1 MMGECDSVAPE
12 TDVSFRR
19 RAVRH
24 DKAAM
29 VIELA
34 RRMAASA
41 EGLTIDEMAREM
53 RVGRRT
59 AERMRDAVLML
70 FPQVDEVSDP
80 PTKRWR
86 IRGGLSAFEQAPT
99 ATEMLELTKAAAGL
113 RGAGEPARAAALEGL
128 ERKLKAAMRS
138 TTLNRMAPD
147 LEALV
152 RAETIA
158 VQAGPRPSA
167 DEAMLTAIRGAV
179 LAQQPLG
186 FTYSRPGA
194 EPRRRS
200 VAPCGVMFGRANYLV
215 AADRETGRI
224 QTFRLD
230 RMSSVAPQEGVAV
243 PPADFDLNVFASQSF
258 GIYQDEIE
266 NVAIRISPPGADEA
280 RSWRWH
286 PTQTFED
293 QPDGAVVVR
302 FRASGMREL
311 AWHLFT
317 WGEQAVI
324 LAPERLKAVMA
335 GELAAAERALQA
347 ARMNKA

>member
-1 MMGECDSVAPE
+1 M
-12 TDVSFRR
+12 
-19 RAVRH
+19 RH
-24 DKAAM
+24 DKAVM

-41 EGLTIDEMAREM
+41 EGLTLDEMAQES

-59 AERMRDAVLML
+59 AERMRDAVILL
-70 FPQVDEVSDP
+70 FPSVEEVSDP

-99 ATEMLELTKAAAGL
+99 ATELLELSKAAQGL
-113 RGAGEPARAAALEGL
+113 RAAGETGRAAALEGL
-128 ERKLKAAMRS
+128 ERKLKSAMRS
-138 TTLNRMAPD
+138 TTLNRLAPD

-158 VQAGPRPSA
+158 VQAGPRPNA
-167 DEAMLTAIRGAV
+167 DEAMLAAIRGAV
-179 LAQQPLG
+179 LAQAPLG

-194 EPRRRS
+194 EARRRS

-215 AADRETGRI
+215 AADRESSRI

-230 RMSSVAPQEGVAV
+230 RMSAVEALDGFAP
-243 PPADFDLNVFASQSF
+243 PPPEFDLSVFASQSF

-266 NVAIRISPPGADEA
+266 DVVLRVSPEGAAEA
-280 RSWRWH
+280 RGWRWH
-286 PTQTFED
+286 PTQSLED
-293 QPDGAVVVR
+293 QADLGVVVR

-311 AWHLFT
+311 AWHLFS
-317 WGEQAVI
+317 WGEQVTI
-324 LAPERLKAVMA
+324 LARLKSVMA
-335 GELAAAERALQA
+335 GELAAARRALDA
-347 ARMNKA
+347 AP

>member
-1 MMGECDSVAPE
+1 M
-12 TDVSFRR
+12 
-19 RAVRH
+19 RH

-29 VIELA
+29 VIDLA
-34 RRMAASA
+34 RRLAASA
-41 EGLTIDEMAREM
+41 EGLSLDEMARDM
-53 RVGRRT
+53 GVSRRT
-59 AERMRDAVLML
+59 AERMRDAVFML
-70 FPQVDEVSDP
+70 FPTVEEVSDP
-80 PTKRWR
+80 PSKRWR

-99 ATEMLELTKAAAGL
+99 ATEMLELTKAATAL
-113 RGAGEPARAAALEGL
+113 RAAGEPARAAALEAL

-167 DEAMLTAIRGAV
+167 DEAMLTAIRGAI

-230 RMSSVAPQEGVAV
+230 RMSHVAAQEGVAI
-243 PPADFDLNVFASQSF
+243 PPPDFDLNVFASQSF

-266 NVAIRISPPGADEA
+266 EVVLRIAPEGAAEA
-280 RSWRWH
+280 RGWRWH

-293 QPDGAVVVR
+293 QPDGSVVVR

-335 GELAAAERALQA
+335 GELAAAGRALDA
-347 ARMNKA
+347 ARG

>member
-1 MMGECDSVAPE
+1 M
-12 TDVSFRR
+12 
-19 RAVRH
+19 RH

-41 EGLTIDEMAREM
+41 EGLTLNEMASEM
-53 RVGRRT
+53 GVGRRT
-59 AERMRDAVLML
+59 AERMRDAVLAL
-70 FPQVDEVSDP
+70 FPAAEEVSDP

-99 ATEMLELTKAAAGL
+99 AEELLELSKAAQAL
-113 RGAGEPARAAALEGL
+113 RAAGEGARAQALEGL
-128 ERKLKAAMRS
+128 ERKIKSATRS
-138 TTLNRMAPD
+138 TALNRIAPD

-167 DEAMLTAIRGAV
+167 DEAVLAAIRGAI
-179 LAQQPLG
+179 LAGRPLE

-200 VAPCGVMFGRANYLV
+200 VAPCGLMFGRANYLV
-215 AADRETGRI
+215 AADRESGRI

-230 RMSSVAPQEGVAV
+230 RMSAVAAGEGSA
-243 PPADFDLNVFASQSF
+243 PPPPDFDLAAFANRSF
-258 GIYQDEIE
+258 GIYQDEVE
-266 NVAIRISPPGADEA
+266 DVLLRIAAEGAAEA
-280 RSWRWH
+280 RAWRWH
-286 PTQTFED
+286 PTQTLAD
-293 QPDGAVVVR
+293 LPDGRVEVR
-302 FRASGMREL
+302 FTASGLREL

-317 WGEQAVI
+317 WGAQVEIV
-324 LAPERLKAVMA
+324 APDRLKAVMA
-335 GELAAAERALQA
+335 AELDAARRALGDA
-347 ARMNKA
+347 

>member
-1 MMGECDSVAPE
+1 M
-12 TDVSFRR
+12 
-19 RAVRH
+19 RH

-29 VIELA
+29 VIDLA
-34 RRMAASA
+34 RRLAASA
-41 EGLTIDEMAREM
+41 EGLTLDEMARDM
-53 RVGRRT
+53 GVSRRT
-59 AERMRDAVLML
+59 AERMRDAVFML
-70 FPQVDEVSDP
+70 FPTVEEVSDP
-80 PTKRWR
+80 PSKRWR

-99 ATEMLELTKAAAGL
+99 ATEMLELTKAAAAL
-113 RGAGEPARAAALEGL
+113 RAAGEPARAAALEAL

-167 DEAMLTAIRGAV
+167 DEAMLTAIRGAI

-230 RMSSVAPQEGVAV
+230 RMSHVAAQDGVAI
-243 PPADFDLNVFASQSF
+243 PPPDFDLNVFASQSF

-266 NVAIRISPPGADEA
+266 EVVLRIAPEGAAEA
-280 RSWRWH
+280 RGWRWH

-293 QPDGAVVVR
+293 QPDGSVVVR

-335 GELAAAERALQA
+335 GELAAAERALDA
-347 ARMNKA
+347 ARR

>member
-1 MMGECDSVAPE
+1 
-12 TDVSFRR
+12 
-19 RAVRH
+19 
-24 DKAAM
+24 M
-29 VIELA
+29 VIDLA
-34 RRMAASA
+34 RRLAASA
-41 EGLTIDEMAREM
+41 EGLTLDEMARDM
-53 RVGRRT
+53 GVSRRT
-59 AERMRDAVLML
+59 AERMRDAVFML
-70 FPQVDEVSDP
+70 FPTVEEVSDP
-80 PTKRWR
+80 PSKRWR

-99 ATEMLELTKAAAGL
+99 ATEMLELTKAAAAL
-113 RGAGEPARAAALEGL
+113 RAAGEPARAAALEAL

-167 DEAMLTAIRGAV
+167 DEAMLTAIRGAI

-230 RMSSVAPQEGVAV
+230 RMSHVAAQDGVAI
-243 PPADFDLNVFASQSF
+243 PPPDFDLNVFASQSF

-266 NVAIRISPPGADEA
+266 EVVLRIAPEGAAEA
-280 RSWRWH
+280 RGWRWH

-293 QPDGAVVVR
+293 QPDGSVVVR

-335 GELAAAERALQA
+335 GELAAAERALDA
-347 ARMNKA
+347 ARR

>member
-1 MMGECDSVAPE
+1 M
-12 TDVSFRR
+12 
-19 RAVRH
+19 RH
-24 DKAAM
+24 DKAIL

-41 EGLTIDEMAREM
+41 EGLTLDEMAREA

-59 AERMRDAVLML
+59 AERLRDAVLML
-70 FPQVDEVSDP
+70 FPAVEEVADP

-99 ATEMLELTKAAAGL
+99 TTELVELTKAAQAL
-113 RGAGEPARAAALEGL
+113 RAAGETGRAAALEGL
-128 ERKLKAAMRS
+128 ERKLKSAMRS
-138 TTLNRMAPD
+138 TTLNRLAPD

-167 DEAMLTAIRGAV
+167 DESVLATIRGAV
-179 LAQQPLG
+179 LAQAPLG
-186 FTYSRPGA
+186 FTYARPGA
-194 EPRRRS
+194 EARRRN

-215 AADRETGRI
+215 AADRESGRI

-230 RMSSVAPQEGVAV
+230 RMSAVEAQDGVAPA
-243 PPADFDLNVFASQSF
+243 PADFDLAAFASQSF

-266 NVAIRISPPGADEA
+266 EVVLRVAPEGAAEA

-286 PTQTFED
+286 PTQSLENR
-293 QPDGAVVVR
+293 PDGGVTVR

-311 AWHLFT
+311 AWHLFS
-317 WGEQAVI
+317 WGEQVTI
-324 LAPERLKAVMA
+324 VGPQRLKAVMA
-335 GELAAAERALQA
+335 GELAAAARALERAGDESSLS
-347 ARMNKA
+347 

>member
-1 MMGECDSVAPE
+1 M
-12 TDVSFRR
+12 
-19 RAVRH
+19 RH

-29 VIELA
+29 VIDLA

-41 EGLTIDEMAREM
+41 EGLTLDEMAREM

-70 FPQVDEVSDP
+70 FPQVEEVSDP

-99 ATEMLELTKAAAGL
+99 ATEMLELTKAAAAL
-113 RGAGEPARAAALEGL
+113 RAAGEPARAAALEGL
-128 ERKLKAAMRS
+128 ERKIKAAMRS
-138 TTLNRMAPD
+138 TTLNRLAPD

-167 DEAMLTAIRGAV
+167 DEAMLTAIRAAI

-230 RMSSVAPQEGVAV
+230 RMSHVAPQEGLAP
-243 PPADFDLNVFASQSF
+243 PPADFDLNAFAAQSF
-258 GIYQDEIE
+258 GIYQDQIE
-266 NVAIRISPPGADEA
+266 AVALHIAPEGAAEA
-280 RSWRWH
+280 RGWRWH
-286 PTQTFED
+286 PTQALED
-293 QPDGAVVVR
+293 QPDGSLIVR

-324 LAPERLKAVMA
+324 LSPERLKTTM
-335 GELAAAERALQA
+335 AAELEAARRALDA
-347 ARMNKA
+347 ARS

>member
-1 MMGECDSVAPE
+1 M
-12 TDVSFRR
+12 
-19 RAVRH
+19 RH

-29 VIELA
+29 VIDLA

-41 EGLTIDEMAREM
+41 EGLTIDEMARDM
-53 RVGRRT
+53 RVARRT

-70 FPQVDEVSDP
+70 FPQVEEVSDP
-80 PTKRWR
+80 PSKRWR

-99 ATEMLELTKAAAGL
+99 ATEMLELAKAASAL
-113 RGAGEPARAAALEGL
+113 RAAGEPARAAALEAL

-167 DEAMLTAIRGAV
+167 DEGLLTAIRGAV

-194 EPRRRS
+194 EPRRRT

-230 RMSSVAPQEGVAV
+230 RMSHVAPQDGVAV
-243 PPADFDLNVFASQSF
+243 PPADFDLGVFASQSF

-266 NVAIRISPPGADEA
+266 DVVLRIAPEGAAEA
-280 RSWRWH
+280 KSWRWH
-286 PTQTFED
+286 PTQSFED
-293 QPDGAVVVR
+293 QADGGVIVR

-317 WGEQAVI
+317 WGEQAMI
-324 LAPERLKAVMA
+324 LAPARLKAVMA
-335 GELAAAERALQA
+335 GELAAAGRALDA
-347 ARMNKA
+347 ARG

>member
-1 MMGECDSVAPE
+1 
-12 TDVSFRR
+12 
-19 RAVRH
+19 VRH

-29 VIELA
+29 VIDLA
-34 RRMAASA
+34 RRLAASA
-41 EGLTIDEMAREM
+41 EGLTLDEMARDM
-53 RVGRRT
+53 RVSRRT
-59 AERMRDAVLML
+59 AERMRDAVFML
-70 FPQVDEVSDP
+70 FPTVEEVSDP
-80 PTKRWR
+80 PSKRWR

-99 ATEMLELTKAAAGL
+99 STEMLELSKAATAL
-113 RGAGEPARAAALEGL
+113 RAAGEPARAAALEGL

-167 DEAMLTAIRGAV
+167 DEGLLTAIRGAV

-194 EPRRRS
+194 EPRRRT

-230 RMSSVAPQEGVAV
+230 RMSSVAPQEGVAI
-243 PPADFDLNVFASQSF
+243 PPADFDLGVFASQSF

-266 NVAIRISPPGADEA
+266 EVVLRIAPEGAAEA
-280 RSWRWH
+280 KSWRWH

-293 QPDGAVVVR
+293 QADGGVIVR

-335 GELAAAERALQA
+335 GELAAAGRALDA
-347 ARMNKA
+347 ARA

>member
-1 MMGECDSVAPE
+1 
-12 TDVSFRR
+12 
-19 RAVRH
+19 
-24 DKAAM
+24 M
-29 VIELA
+29 VIDLA

-41 EGLTIDEMAREM
+41 EGLSLDEIARDM

-80 PTKRWR
+80 PSKRWR

-99 ATEMLELTKAAAGL
+99 ATEMLELSKAATAL
-113 RGAGEPARAAALEGL
+113 RAAGEPARATALEGL

-167 DEAMLTAIRGAV
+167 DEAMLTAIRAAV

-230 RMSSVAPQEGVAV
+230 RMSHVAPQEGMAV
-243 PPADFDLNVFASQSF
+243 PPADFDLGVFASQSF

-266 NVAIRISPPGADEA
+266 DVVLRIAPEGAAEA
-280 RSWRWH
+280 RGWRWH
-286 PTQTFED
+286 PTQSFED
-293 QPDGAVVVR
+293 QPDGGVIVR

-317 WGEQAVI
+317 WGEQVQI
-324 LAPERLKAVMA
+324 LSPQRLKAVMA
-335 GELAAAERALQA
+335 GELAAAGRALERASA
-347 ARMNKA
+347 

>member
-1 MMGECDSVAPE
+1 M
-12 TDVSFRR
+12 
-19 RAVRH
+19 RH

-41 EGLTIDEMAREM
+41 EGLTLNEMASEM
-53 RVGRRT
+53 GVGRRT
-59 AERMRDAVLML
+59 AERMRDAVLAL
-70 FPQVDEVSDP
+70 YPAADEVSDP

-99 ATEMLELTKAAAGL
+99 AEELLELSKAAQAL
-113 RGAGEPARAAALEGL
+113 RAAGEGARAHALEGL
-128 ERKLKAAMRS
+128 ERKIKSATRS
-138 TTLNRMAPD
+138 TALNRIAPD

-167 DEAMLTAIRGAV
+167 DESVLAAIRGAV
-179 LAQQPLG
+179 LAGRPLE

-200 VAPCGVMFGRANYLV
+200 VAPCGLMFGRANYLV
-215 AADRETGRI
+215 AADRESGRI

-230 RMSSVAPQEGVAV
+230 RMSGVAAGEGSA
-243 PPADFDLNVFASQSF
+243 PPPPDFDLAAFANRSF
-258 GIYQDEIE
+258 GIYQDEVE
-266 NVAIRISPPGADEA
+266 DVVLRIAAEGAAEA
-280 RSWRWH
+280 RAWRWH
-286 PTQTFED
+286 PTQTLAD
-293 QPDGAVVVR
+293 LPDGRVEVR
-302 FRASGMREL
+302 FTASGLREL

-317 WGEQAVI
+317 WGAQVEIV
-324 LAPERLKAVMA
+324 APDRLKAVMKA
-335 GELAAAERALQA
+335 ELDA
-347 ARMNKA
+347 ARQALDSIG

>member
-1 MMGECDSVAPE
+1 M
-12 TDVSFRR
+12 
-19 RAVRH
+19 RH

-29 VIELA
+29 VIDLA
-34 RRMAASA
+34 RRLAASA
-41 EGLTIDEMAREM
+41 EGLSLDEMARDM
-53 RVGRRT
+53 GVSRRT
-59 AERMRDAVLML
+59 AERMRDAVFML
-70 FPQVDEVSDP
+70 FPTVEEVSDP
-80 PTKRWR
+80 PSKRWR

-99 ATEMLELTKAAAGL
+99 ATEMLELTKAATAL
-113 RGAGEPARAAALEGL
+113 RAAGEPARAAALEAL

-167 DEAMLTAIRGAV
+167 DEAMLTAIRGAI

-230 RMSSVAPQEGVAV
+230 RMSHVAAQDGVAI
-243 PPADFDLNVFASQSF
+243 PPPDFDLNVFASQSF

-266 NVAIRISPPGADEA
+266 EVVLRIAPEGAAEA
-280 RSWRWH
+280 RGWRWH

-293 QPDGAVVVR
+293 QPDGSVVVR

-335 GELAAAERALQA
+335 GELAAAERALDA
-347 ARMNKA
+347 ARR

>member
-1 MMGECDSVAPE
+1 M
-12 TDVSFRR
+12 
-19 RAVRH
+19 RH

-29 VIELA
+29 VIDLA

-41 EGLTIDEMAREM
+41 EGLTIDEMAQEM
-53 RVGRRT
+53 RVSRRT

-70 FPQVDEVSDP
+70 FPQAEEVSDP
-80 PTKRWR
+80 PSKRWR

-99 ATEMLELTKAAAGL
+99 ATEMLELTKAATAL
-113 RGAGEPARAAALEGL
+113 RAAGEPARAAALEGL

-167 DEAMLTAIRGAV
+167 DESMLTAIRGAV

-230 RMSSVAPQEGVAV
+230 RMSHVAPQDGVAT
-243 PPADFDLNVFASQSF
+243 PPADFDLGAFASQSF
-258 GIYQDEIE
+258 GIYQDQIE
-266 NVAIRISPPGADEA
+266 DVVLRIASEGADEA
-280 RSWRWH
+280 RGWRWH

-293 QPDGAVVVR
+293 QDDGGVIVR

-317 WGEQAVI
+317 WGEQVAI
-324 LAPERLKAVMA
+324 LGPQRLKIVMA
-335 GELAAAERALQA
+335 EEIAAARRALDRA
-347 ARMNKA
+347 PD

>member
-1 MMGECDSVAPE
+1 M
-12 TDVSFRR
+12 
-19 RAVRH
+19 RH
-24 DKAAM
+24 DKAVL

-41 EGLTIDEMAREM
+41 EGLTLDEMSREL
-53 RVGRRT
+53 RVGRRS
-59 AERMRDAVLML
+59 AERLRDAVSLL
-70 FPQVDEVSDP
+70 FPAMEEVSDP

-99 ATEMLELTKAAAGL
+99 ATELVELTKAAQGL
-113 RGAGEPARAAALEGL
+113 RTGGEAGRAAALESL
-128 ERKLKAAMRS
+128 ERKLKSAMRS
-138 TTLNRMAPD
+138 TTLNRLAPD

-167 DEAMLTAIRGAV
+167 DEAMLAAIRRAV
-179 LAQQPLG
+179 LAQSPLG
-186 FTYSRPGA
+186 FTYARPGA
-194 EPRRRS
+194 DARRRT

-230 RMSSVAPQEGVAV
+230 RMSAVEPQDGVAA
-243 PPADFDLNVFASQSF
+243 PPAGFDLTVFASQSF

-266 NVAIRISPPGADEA
+266 DVVLRVTPAGAAEA
-280 RSWRWH
+280 KSWRWH
-286 PTQTFED
+286 PTQTFD
-293 QPDGAVVVR
+293 DLSDGGVEVR

-317 WGEQAVI
+317 WGDQVAIVEPQ
-324 LAPERLKAVMA
+324 RLKAVMA
-335 GELAAAERALQA
+335 GELAAAQRGLEGA
-347 ARMNKA
+347 

>member
-1 MMGECDSVAPE
+1 M
-12 TDVSFRR
+12 
-19 RAVRH
+19 RH

-41 EGLTIDEMAREM
+41 EGLTLNEMAAEM
-53 RVGRRT
+53 GVGRRT
-59 AERMRDAVLML
+59 AERMRDAVLAL
-70 FPQVDEVSDP
+70 YPAAEEVSDP

-99 ATEMLELTKAAAGL
+99 AEELLELSKAAQAL
-113 RGAGEPARAAALEGL
+113 RAAGEGARAQALEGL
-128 ERKLKAAMRS
+128 ERKIKSATRS
-138 TTLNRMAPD
+138 TALNRIAPD

-167 DEAMLTAIRGAV
+167 DEAVLAAIRGAI
-179 LAQQPLG
+179 LAGRPLE

-200 VAPCGVMFGRANYLV
+200 VAPCGLMFGRANYLV
-215 AADRETGRI
+215 AADRESARI

-230 RMSSVAPQEGVAV
+230 RMSAVMAGEGHAP
-243 PPADFDLNVFASQSF
+243 PPADFDLAAFANRSF
-258 GIYQDEIE
+258 GIYQDEVE
-266 NVAIRISPPGADEA
+266 DVVLRIAAEGAAEA
-280 RSWRWH
+280 RAWRWH
-286 PTQTFED
+286 PTQTLED
-293 QPDGAVVVR
+293 LPDGRVEVR
-302 FRASGMREL
+302 FTASGLREL

-317 WGEQAVI
+317 WGAQVEIV
-324 LAPERLKAVMA
+324 APARLKAVMA
-335 GELAAAERALQA
+335 AELEAARRALGDA
-347 ARMNKA
+347 

>member
-1 MMGECDSVAPE
+1 M
-12 TDVSFRR
+12 
-19 RAVRH
+19 RH
-24 DKAAM
+24 DKAVL

-41 EGLTIDEMAREM
+41 EGLTLDEMAREM
-53 RVGRRT
+53 AVGRRT

-70 FPQVDEVSDP
+70 FPSAEEVADP

-99 ATEMLELTKAAAGL
+99 ATELLELSKAAQGL
-113 RGAGEPARAAALEGL
+113 RTAGEPGRAAALEGL
-128 ERKLKAAMRS
+128 ERKLKSAMRS
-138 TTLNRMAPD
+138 TALNRMAPD

-167 DEAMLTAIRGAV
+167 DEAMLATIRGAV
-179 LAQQPLG
+179 LAQSPLG

-194 EPRRRS
+194 EARRRS

-215 AADRETGRI
+215 AADRDSGRV

-230 RMSSVAPQEGVAV
+230 RMSAVEASAGFAP
-243 PPADFDLNVFASQSF
+243 PPPGLASQSF

-266 NVAIRISPPGADEA
+266 DVALRVSPEGAQEA
-280 RSWRWH
+280 RGWRWH
-286 PTQTFED
+286 PTQTLEE
-293 QPDGAVVVR
+293 QADGGVIVR

-317 WGEQAVI
+317 WGDRVTI
-324 LAPERLKAVMA
+324 LGPQRLKAVMA
-335 GELAAAERALQA
+335 GELAASQRALDA
-347 ARMNKA
+347 AD

>member
-1 MMGECDSVAPE
+1 M
-12 TDVSFRR
+12 
-19 RAVRH
+19 RH

-29 VIELA
+29 VIDLA

-41 EGLTIDEMAREM
+41 EGLSLDEIARDM

-80 PTKRWR
+80 PSKRWR

-99 ATEMLELTKAAAGL
+99 ATEMLELSKAATAL
-113 RGAGEPARAAALEGL
+113 RAAGEPARATALEGL

-167 DEAMLTAIRGAV
+167 DEAMLTAIRAAV

-230 RMSSVAPQEGVAV
+230 RMSHVAPQEGMTV
-243 PPADFDLNVFASQSF
+243 PPADFDLGVFASQSF

-266 NVAIRISPPGADEA
+266 DVVLRIAPDGAAEA
-280 RSWRWH
+280 RGWRWH
-286 PTQTFED
+286 PTQSFED
-293 QPDGAVVVR
+293 QSDGGVIVR
-302 FRASGMREL
+302 FRAAGMREL

-317 WGEQAVI
+317 WGEQVQI

-335 GELAAAERALQA
+335 GELAAAGRALERASA
-347 ARMNKA
+347 